1 VLEDPL
7 GLADY
12 RAGIPPQLGQYAK
25 PEDVA
30 RLGDFPALAAA
41 AAADIPR
48 ARRVVVPECGHI
60 PHLEH
65 PDQFLAEFL
74 PFLESR

>member
-25 PEDVA
+25 PQDVA
-30 RLGDFPALAAA
+30 RLGDFPALAA

-60 PHLEH
+60 PHRIITGRT
-65 PDQFLAEFL
+65 AT
-74 PFLESR
+74 SAGSKTA